1 MPRSFLTAALLTA
14 MLLTVDVQAQTR
26 VDFHLLPAI
35 SSGPLDPDWSPDG
48 REIAF
53 AMRGDIW
60 RVARD
65 GGTSTALTAG
75 PWYHSEP
82 AWSPDGQR
90 IALTIDRDDGNLDI
104 GIVDAEGGA
113 VTVLTHDREVDFAPA
128 WSHDGNSIYF
138 ASKRNGDLDILR
150 LDLASERVETV
161 VGGPGHAYQPAVSP
175 DGRHLAYVAT
185 VAGKIG
191 SGGIWVKR
199 LPDGDPELVHFEES
213 SYRMKPQWTPEG
225 DAIVY
230 ISDAADSNDVA
241 LIPVSGGVRVRLTE
255 DGDDEFD
262 AAPSPDGSRV
272 AFVSNHDGPTTLY
285 TVAAGGG
292 PRANWT
298 AVQTDDRRSRT
309 DVGTVRGRVL
319 GSDGEPVPAR
329 LMLVASD
336 DRSYTE
342 DNGFHRMVP
351 ATRTHYQHVDGHFE
365 IEVPAGLTEVTAM
378 RGFEYL
384 PVSVNVKVPAGGVA
398 DVELKLEPLV
408 DARSRGWYSG
418 DMHVHDLH
426 EGRFGLTHEDFIGQL
441 VADDVGV
448 ANTLVHMDGTKI
460 MGRWEDLTGSV
471 SPLSQQGTILRYSQ
485 EFRGYFGHIGLIG
498 GRHFQMPHV
507 SGVRSTAFAA
517 DTLALEHVDGVRSEG
532 GIAGFV
538 HPYNQ
543 SVDTPEETGA
553 RDLPVLA
560 ALGKGDFYDVI
571 SVASRELESASVYYR
586 MLNSGIRIPATGGTD
601 NFSDVWYDPS
611 GGTARTYAYIEP
623 GVELSFE
630 RWLDAVRNDRTFA
643 SSGPLLFLDVAAHR
657 PGDEIAIDAGAST
670 SVDVAVEVFSI
681 MPLDSVEIV
690 ANGKVVHRWS
700 VPKDRNTWRLRT
712 TVDMPQGGWITARAI
727 GPASR
732 FGGDAFAFAQTSP
745 VYLRVG
751 GEMYTSAEDAAFLA
765 ATVEQV
771 WKRAE
776 VRDLWVS
783 DEQKAAYKKGVEAA
797 RDVYRRVVLR
807 DPDAAALNQQAPERF
822 RVALDTS
829 KGKIVIELHR
839 DWSPRGVDRFYN
851 LVRNAYYDDMR
862 IHRIRDGEFVQFG
875 IHGEPSI
882 STVWRTQRISDD
894 PVKQSNL
901 RGSIRFRNGTR
912 SRRSHDP
919 GLYQPARQTGA
930 RRDGFRGHGS
940 CRRRHGRSRRT
951 VRGLRRD
958 GRRRYS
964 RRSPGSGV
972 RGRQRLPGRTLPG
985 SRPDLSCRHRFERRV
1000 SHASTRATFTVPEPG
1015 GPCRRADQRRYV
1027 YALRIAGA

>member
-1 MPRSFLTAALLTA
+1 MRQIILIAALLAA
-14 MLLTVDVQAQTR
+14 MLFTVDTHAQSR
-26 VDFHLLPAI
+26 VEFHLLPAI

-48 REIAF
+48 RTIAF

-60 RVARD
+60 SVPRD
-65 GGTSTALTAG
+65 GGASTALTAG

-82 AWSPDGQR
+82 AWSPDGQT

-104 GIVDAEGGA
+104 GIVDAGGGE
-113 VTVLTHDREVDFAPA
+113 VTVLTNESEVDFAPE
-128 WSHDGNSIYF
+128 WSRDGSSIYF
-138 ASKRNGDLDILR
+138 ASRRNGDLDILR
-150 LDLASERVETV
+150 FDLKTDRIEVV

-175 DGRHLAYVAT
+175 DGSHLAYVAT

-213 SYRMKPQWTPEG
+213 SYRMKPQWTPDG
-225 DAIVY
+225 SAIVY

-241 LIPVSGGVRVRLTE
+241 LIPVSGGVRIRLTE

-262 AAPSPDGSRV
+262 ASPSPDGTHV
-272 AFVSNHDGPTTLY
+272 AFVSNHDGPTALY

-298 AVQTDDRRSRT
+298 AVKTDNRLGRT
-309 DVGTVRGRVL
+309 SVGTLRGRVV
-319 GSDGEPVPAR
+319 DINGEPTPAR

-336 DRSYTE
+336 GRSYTE

-351 ATRTHYQHVDGHFE
+351 ATRTHYQHIDGHFE

-384 PVSVNVKVPAGGVA
+384 PVSVNAKVPADGVA
-398 DVELKLEPLV
+398 DVELKLEPLI

-498 GRHFQMPHV
+498 GRHFQMPQV

-517 DTLALEHVDGVRSEG
+517 DTLALGHVDGVRSEG
-532 GIAGFV
+532 GLAGFV

-543 SVDTPEETGA
+543 SVDTPEEAGA

-571 SVASRELESASVYYR
+571 SVASREFESASIYYR
-586 MLNSGIRIPATGGTD
+586 LLNSGMKIPATGGTD
-601 NFSDVWYDPS
+601 NFSDVWYDAS
-611 GGTARTYAYIEP
+611 GGTARTYAYVEP
-623 GVELSFE
+623 GVELSFDS
-630 RWLDAVRNDRTFA
+630 WLNAVRNDRTFA
-643 SSGPLLFLDVAAHR
+643 SSGPLLFLDVAGHR

-690 ANGKVVHRWS
+690 ANGEVVHRWS
-700 VPKDRNTWRLRT
+700 VYKNRNTWHLRT
-712 TVDMPQGGWITARAI
+712 TVDMSQGGWITARAI

-765 ATVEQV
+765 ATVEEV

-776 VRDLWVS
+776 ARDLWVS
-783 DEQKAAYKKGVEAA
+783 DEQKSAYKEGVKAA

-807 DPDAAALNQQAPERF
+807 DPGAAAFDRQSPEKF

-829 KGKIVIELHR
+829 KGRIVIDLHR
-839 DWSPRGVDRFYN
+839 DWSPRGVDRFFN
-851 LVRNAYYDDMR
+851 LVRNGYYDDMR

-882 STVWRTQRISDD
+882 ANAWRTRRIPDD
-894 PVKQSNL
+894 PVMQSNV
-901 RGSIRFRNGTR
+901 RGSFAFAMG
-912 SRRSHDP
+912 HDP
-919 GLYQPARQTGA
+919 DDRTTQVYINLRDKPELDEMGFAVMGRVVEGMDVADALYAGYGETAG
-930 RRDGFRGHGS
+930 GGIRGGHQDPVFEGGNAYLDEHFPHLDRIYRAVIVS
-940 CRRRHGRSRRT
+940 
-951 VRGLRRD
+951 
-958 GRRRYS
+958 
-964 RRSPGSGV
+964 SG
-972 RGRQRLPGRTLPG
+972 
-985 SRPDLSCRHRFERRV
+985 E
-1000 SHASTRATFTVPEPG
+1000 
-1015 GPCRRADQRRYV
+1015 
-1027 YALRIAGA
+1027 